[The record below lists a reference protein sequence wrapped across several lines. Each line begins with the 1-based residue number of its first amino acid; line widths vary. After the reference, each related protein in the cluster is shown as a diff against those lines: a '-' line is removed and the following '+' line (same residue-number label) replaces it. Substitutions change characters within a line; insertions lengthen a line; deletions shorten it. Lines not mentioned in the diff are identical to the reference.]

1 MPMRRRTAERA
12 RQWKNANALECLK
25 GVTVSARNKHRTCAY
40 CGKLKK
46 ATVDHVPP
54 KLLLEQPFPPNLMT
68 VPACEDCNTSFKKD
82 DEYTRSVLAVD
93 IRANWNYAAQSNM
106 PNIVRSLERPNA
118 TGFANYLVSQ
128 SNRMNVLA
136 PNGLPVMTIDIDK
149 QRTNSTGWHMM
160 RGLYFRETGKPIPVD
175 AEARL
180 ESKAGLTADHPDM
193 LTIARVF
200 HLFQDHRN
208 GATGTAFSY
217 AAAFAGQRSIWLMLL
232 YDYFFWVGSIDA
244 RDPSEREAIVPHGRL
259 GSVYAA
265 DSEPVLRSPEGSKPH
280 LSSQEYRAAKDGTIV

>member
-1 MPMRRRTAERA
+1 
-12 RQWKNANALECLK
+12 
-25 GVTVSARNKHRTCAY
+25 
-40 CGKLKK
+40 
-46 ATVDHVPP
+46 
-54 KLLLEQPFPPNLMT
+54 MT
-68 VPACEDCNTSFKKD
+68 VPACEDCNTSFKED

-106 PNIVRSLERPNA
+106 PKIVRSLERPNA

-136 PNGLPVMTIDIDK
+136 PNGLPVMKINIDK
-149 QRTNSTGWHMM
+149 QRINRTGWHMM

-217 AAAFAGQRSIWLMLL
+217 AAAFADQRSIWLMLL
-232 YDYFFWVGSIDA
+232 YDYFFWVGSIDT
-244 RDPSEREAIVPHGRL
+244 RDPSEREAIIPSGRL

-265 DSEPVLRSPEGSKPH
+265 DSEPALLLRG
-280 LSSQEYRAAKDGTIV
+280 Q